1 LSLKRNH
8 DSIAY
13 LSLLHFSPPTRNGY
27 KLESWGSE
35 DHKERTNLMKYS
47 DDEREQFALAQ
58 QRSRNNDL
66 PGTIAILKRLVAGKP
81 RAAMFN
87 ATLAN
92 TLKAVGDITPAIEHF
107 REAVKLIPNS
117 ELYSLGL
124 FHILWEQGRR
134 DEAFDEM
141 KRFTANADSI
151 DYRTIVA
158 EMNA

>member
-1 LSLKRNH
+1 
-8 DSIAY
+8 
-13 LSLLHFSPPTRNGY
+13 
-27 KLESWGSE
+27 
-35 DHKERTNLMKYS
+35 
-47 DDEREQFALAQ
+47 
-58 QRSRNNDL
+58 
-66 PGTIAILKRLVAGKP
+66 
-81 RAAMFN
+81 MFN

>member
-1 LSLKRNH
+1 
-8 DSIAY
+8 
-13 LSLLHFSPPTRNGY
+13 
-27 KLESWGSE
+27 
-35 DHKERTNLMKYS
+35 MKYS
-47 DDEREQFALAQ
+47 DEEREQFAVAQ

-66 PGTIAILKRLVAGKP
+66 PGTIEILSRLVAGKP

-107 REAVKLIPNS
+107 REAVKLVPNS
-117 ELYSLGL
+117 EPYSLGL

-141 KRFTANADSI
+141 NRFMENANST
-151 DYRTIVA
+151 DYQTIVA
-158 EMNA
+158 DMSAKWSDEAHRRL

>member
-1 LSLKRNH
+1 MR
-8 DSIAY
+8 
-13 LSLLHFSPPTRNGY
+13 
-27 KLESWGSE
+27 
-35 DHKERTNLMKYS
+35 YS
-47 DDEREQFALAQ
+47 DEERGQFALAQ

-66 PGTIAILKRLVAGKP
+66 HGTIEILSRLVAGKP

-107 REAVKLIPNS
+107 REAVKLVPNS
-117 ELYSLGL
+117 EPYSLGL

-134 DEAFDEM
+134 EEAFDEM
-141 KRFTANADSI
+141 NRFMENANST

-158 EMNA
+158 DLNMERMDV